1 MLSAALL
8 LVALSLFSINAGKP
22 PRSSLAGRAL
32 LEVVGPVQSAVHWL
46 GSKAEDIWTTY
57 FSLVHAARHNKQ
69 LKAEVAELRGAL
81 VEQDEVRQANRRL
94 RSLLAL
100 KSRMV
105 HPVAAAE
112 VVAVD
117 PTNNFRTAIINRGTA
132 DGVDALMPVIQDDG
146 AVGRVVWASPHYAK
160 VLLLTD
166 PNAGVDVLV
175 QRTRARGVAEGAGKD
190 RLRLKYVMQNDDV
203 AVGDRL
209 ITSGAA
215 GVFPKGILVGTVQAV
230 KKDGKGVFQEVEVE
244 PAVAFDRLE
253 EVLVILRRPDFSKL
267 TGKEGADRKHGG
279 KGASPRRQAPAG
291 NGRR

>member
-1 MLSAALL
+1 M
-8 LVALSLFSINAGKP
+8 
-22 PRSSLAGRAL
+22 
-32 LEVVGPVQSAVHWL
+32 EVVGPVQSAVHWL
-46 GSKAEDIWTTY
+46 GAKAGGIWDTY
-57 FSLVHAARHNKQ
+57 FSLVHAARQNKE
-69 LKAEVAELRGAL
+69 LKTEVAELRGSL
-81 VEQDEVRQANRRL
+81 VEQDEIRLANRRL
-94 RSLLAL
+94 RSLLNL
-100 KSRMV
+100 KQRMV

-112 VVAVD
+112 VVALD

-132 DGVDALMPVIQDDG
+132 DGVDAMMPVIQGDG
-146 AVGRVVWASPHYAK
+146 VVGRVVWASPHYAK

-215 GVFPKGILVGTVQAV
+215 GVFPKGILVGTVRSV
-230 KKDGKGVFQEVEVE
+230 NKDGKGVFQEVEVE

-253 EVLVILRRPDFSKL
+253 EVLVILRRPDFAKI
-267 TGKEGADRKHGG
+267 TGQGGATRPPGAGG
-279 KGASPRRQAPAG
+279 RPIRRTAPAG
-291 NGRR
+291 GERR